1 MMKSTKNMFYV
12 SVLLVSLLETQ
23 NTVNGGP
30 APQYFISTPQNTTVT
45 AGHRAMLS
53 CSVGNIFGTCQ
64 WTKDG
69 LSVDGVSRY
78 QLSSGRNGLCDLTIE
93 PVLPI
98 DEGVYQCQVS
108 GGHGVAPISSA
119 PVSLIVNREPGQP
132 CIVQA
137 MENGVMEMKE
147 GEEVELQCE
156 SQGGRPPAEIQWWD
170 GEGRRIVSDVT
181 EHVRR
186 MEDKKAFKTISTL
199 KLVPQH
205 HISVRC
211 TVSNE
216 AFQEDKSSQI
226 LEVRFKGQIALENMY
241 LSEGESF
248 IIDCNSDES
257 QAMSYKWFIND
268 KELFSENSKTL
279 QIEHFVSAYDKSIVK
294 CMGEGKMGEMEVFK
308 LVKLNLDSSRDNY
321 IKTKEPFVL
330 PSQIFLKNNDTKI
343 KRKHFNAR
351 KTIFT
356 CIAEEEN
363 SEQPNYVWMNGQLE
377 GKAVAEDDENRKF
390 NCEVV
395 PRGYNKLKKMA
406 QKTKFLS
413 KTFKKFRR
421 SFNRIVTTMEIA

>member
-1 MMKSTKNMFYV
+1 MMKSTTNMFYV
-12 SVLLVSLLETQ
+12 TVLIVSLLETQ

-78 QLSSGRNGLCDLTIE
+78 QLGADRNGLCDLTID

-108 GGHGVAPISSA
+108 GGHGVAAISSA
-119 PVSLIVNREPGQP
+119 PVSLSVNSEPGQP
-132 CIVQA
+132 YIVQA
-137 MENGVMEMKE
+137 MEDGVMEVKE

-170 GEGRRIVSDVT
+170 GEGRKIVSDVT
-181 EHVRR
+181 EHIRR
-186 MEDKKAFKTISTL
+186 MQDRKTFKTVSIL
-199 KLVPQH
+199 KFAPKQP
-205 HISVRC
+205 ISVRC

-216 AFQEDKSSQI
+216 AFQEDKHSEI
-226 LEVRFKGQIALENMY
+226 LEIKFKGQVEIESKY

-248 IIDCNSDES
+248 HIDCNTNES
-257 QAMSYKWFIND
+257 QNINYKWFINN
-268 KELFSENSKTL
+268 KEIFSEISKTL

-294 CMGEGKMGEMEVFK
+294 CVGEGKLGEMEVFK
-308 LVKLNLDSSRDNY
+308 LVRLNLDSSHDINL
-321 IKTKEPFVL
+321 KETMVL
-330 PSQIFLKNNDTKI
+330 PSRPVKKYKI
-343 KRKHFNAR
+343 HQPRRESKHINVK

-356 CIAEEEN
+356 CIADEET
-363 SEQPNYVWMNGQLE
+363 SEQPTYIWMK
-377 GKAVAEDDENRKF
+377 GKVEDRVIGEDDENRKF
-390 NCEVV
+390 NCEVIQK
-395 PRGYNKLKKMA
+395 GYKKLNQMTQNMKYI
-406 QKTKFLS
+406 S
-413 KTFKKFRR
+413 RTFKKFRR
-421 SFNRIVTTMEIA
+421 SFNQLVTAVEST